1 MDIQSTINTDE
12 MYRRFSAVEY
22 SKLNDTFRN
31 AIEKSLEILKQA
43 TLSNLRSTGIDVTSP
58 VKKGGQSY
66 NPLIKG
72 VISEVSADGTK
83 GRVKVTQAG
92 TRKGYGMSSE
102 SGSFALKWFELGTQ
116 ERFRKGNGYTWKANS
131 NSGQGGARKHR
142 NKGASTGR
150 IKRYGF
156 FEKATEQTTDQV
168 NKSLEDNVTKAIQKI
183 LEK

>member
-92 TRKGYGMSSE
+92 TRKV
-102 SGSFALKWFELGTQ
+102 
-116 ERFRKGNGYTWKANS
+116 RF
-131 NSGQGGARKHR
+131 
-142 NKGASTGR
+142 
-150 IKRYGF
+150 
-156 FEKATEQTTDQV
+156 
-168 NKSLEDNVTKAIQKI
+168 
-183 LEK
+183 

>member
-72 VISEVSADGTK
+72 VSGWYK
-83 GRVKVTQAG
+83 
-92 TRKGYGMSSE
+92 RKSQGNPGWN
-102 SGSFALKWFELGTQ
+102 K
-116 ERFRKGNGYTWKANS
+116 ERLW
-131 NSGQGGARKHR
+131 
-142 NKGASTGR
+142 
-150 IKRYGF
+150 
-156 FEKATEQTTDQV
+156 
-168 NKSLEDNVTKAIQKI
+168 NVF
-183 LEK
+183 